1 MKIAVIGAGIAGVSL
16 AKSLG
21 ALPDYQVELFD
32 KGRGLGGRMS
42 VRHTG
47 AYSFD
52 HGAQFF
58 TARTT
63 GFQAFLQ
70 TYQSAGLV
78 EAWWPD
84 IVTLAEAESAGKR
97 AWLEP
102 HYVAL
107 PNMNGL
113 CKAIAADLDVRLN
126 TEVDSIEQS
135 DGRWWLKAAGECLG
149 AFDWV
154 VSTAPPE
161 QTRRLFP
168 NTTGQAMDVVRFDPC
183 YALLLGCPGSLPAW
197 DVAVVENSPVSWLAF
212 NDRKP
217 GRDSQPSLLVH
228 ADGAWSQAHDDT
240 DREQVKQLLV
250 DAVSR
255 IVDIKPDTVGLHR
268 WRYARVSTP
277 LGQDFWVD
285 EAAQLAACGD
295 WCLGSRV
302 EDAFTSASRLAQ
314 WFGST

>member
-1 MKIAVIGAGIAGVSL
+1 MKIAVIGAGIAGLSL
-16 AKSLG
+16 AKSLS
-21 ALPDYQVELFD
+21 ALPNYQVELFD

-47 AYSFD
+47 AYTFD

-58 TARTT
+58 TARTA
-63 GFQAFLQ
+63 GFQEFLRV
-70 TYQSAGLV
+70 YQSAGLV

-84 IVTLAEAESAGKR
+84 ITTFAGVESAGER

-102 HYVAL
+102 HFVAL

-113 CKAIAADLDVRLN
+113 CKAIAEDLDVTLN

-135 DGRWWLKAAGECLG
+135 DGRWWLKAAGQSLG
-149 AFDWV
+149 TFDWV

-168 NTTGQAMDVVRFDPC
+168 NTISQAMDAVRFDPC
-183 YALLLGCPGSLPAW
+183 YSLLLGCSGILPAW
-197 DVAVVENSPVSWLAF
+197 DAAVVKGSIVNWLAF

-217 GRDSQPSLLVH
+217 GRDSQPSLVAH

-250 DAVSR
+250 DAVSS
-255 IVDIKPDTVGLHR
+255 IVDIKADTVGLHR

-295 WCLGSRV
+295 WCIGSRV

>member
-107 PNMNGL
+107 PNMSGL
-113 CKAIAADLDVRLN
+113 CKAIAEDLDVTLN

>member
-1 MKIAVIGAGIAGVSL
+1 
-16 AKSLG
+16 
-21 ALPDYQVELFD
+21 
-32 KGRGLGGRMS
+32 
-42 VRHTG
+42 
-47 AYSFD
+47 
-52 HGAQFF
+52 
-58 TARTT
+58 
-63 GFQAFLQ
+63 
-70 TYQSAGLV
+70 
-78 EAWWPD
+78 
-84 IVTLAEAESAGKR
+84 
-97 AWLEP
+97 
-102 HYVAL
+102 
-107 PNMNGL
+107 L

>member
-1 MKIAVIGAGIAGVSL
+1 
-16 AKSLG
+16 
-21 ALPDYQVELFD
+21 
-32 KGRGLGGRMS
+32 

-113 CKAIAADLDVRLN
+113 CKAIAEDLDVTLN
-126 TEVDSIEQS
+126 AEVDSIERS
-135 DGRWWLKAAGECLG
+135 DGRWWLKAAGQSLG

-183 YALLLGCPGSLPAW
+183 YALLLGFPGSLPAW

-277 LGQDFWVD
+277 LGHDFWVD

-302 EDAFTSASRLAQ
+302 EDAFTSASRLAR
-314 WFGST
+314 WFENP

>member
-1 MKIAVIGAGIAGVSL
+1 MKIAVIGAGMAGVSL

-21 ALPDYQVELFD
+21 ALPNYHVELFD

-42 VRHTG
+42 VRHAG
-47 AYSFD
+47 GYSFD

-58 TARTT
+58 TARTP
-63 GFQAFLQ
+63 GFQEFLQ
-70 TYQSAGLV
+70 AYQSAGLV

-84 IVTLAEAESAGKR
+84 MVTFADMESVGER

-113 CKAIAADLDVRLN
+113 CKAIAEDLDVTLN
-126 TEVDSIEQS
+126 TEVDSIERS
-135 DGRWWLKAAGECLG
+135 DGRWWLKAAGQSLG

-154 VSTAPPE
+154 ASTAPPE

-168 NTTGQAMDVVRFDPC
+168 NTTGQAMDVVCFDPC
-183 YALLLGCPGSLPAW
+183 YALLLGCPGILPAW

-277 LGQDFWVD
+277 LGHDFWVD

-302 EDAFTSASRLAQ
+302 EDAFTSASRLAR
-314 WFGST
+314 WFENP